1 MTPAGVYTLL
11 FSAPG
16 EPVTVVFTSKK
27 EYQSLLRSLH
37 RHHANL
43 VSIGGTELS
52 IVSNF
57 STAGSKGTFT
67 LAQKRGQNNYKIE
80 IENEQEVKDEK
91 VRGPVEADS
100 QQGNSE
106 HNLPDAGD
114 FFHISSDLQRKI
126 STPEGAEA
134 NGLAGLWKNRDFENS
149 VG

>member
-1 MTPAGVYTLL
+1 MTPAGIYTLL

-16 EPVTVVFTSKK
+16 EPVTVVFSSKK

-57 STAGSKGTFT
+57 SQAESKGTFT

-80 IENEQEVKDEK
+80 IEIEEVIVDEK

-100 QQGNSE
+100 EQGNCE
-106 HNLPDAGD
+106 HNLSHSWSQSYLGSNLQREILAPESTQSYGLARLRE
-114 FFHISSDLQRKI
+114 SSDFADTV
-126 STPEGAEA
+126 S
-134 NGLAGLWKNRDFENS
+134 
-149 VG
+149 